1 MSKEITP
8 SPAFHPWSLEYYDYD
23 PAKEKSRESLLA
35 IGNGYLGC
43 RGAME
48 ETTAGEFN
56 YAGTYVAGL
65 YNRLVSKVAGR
76 DIENEDFVNCPN
88 WLSFKFRINDDSW
101 IDVNPKTIR
110 YITRI
115 LDFRTGVLLREMI
128 IRDDKGQET
137 KVTSKRTASMANPH
151 VLALQYEIEP
161 LNYSGTIEVSSGL
174 DGTIIND
181 GVERYR
187 QLNQKHL
194 SPLSEGA
201 EGALSWLVVNTTQSN
216 IEIAEASRLIVA
228 KNVYRADVDF
238 EHDIEPGKVITRF
251 QIDLKPGDCVSVEK
265 AVVLHDSGTRDSGLG
280 TQGLMTVNPDPER
293 SGRGESGTL
302 ELCFVDLDDVGLFD
316 DIVDESRKVWKDIWD
331 KIDIQIE
338 GDRKSQMLIR
348 LHLYHMM
355 VTASPHNVNIDAG
368 IPARGLH
375 GEAYRGHIFWDEL
388 YILPLYNLFL
398 PEVAKSI
405 LSYRYRRLDKA
416 RDYAKEY
423 GFSGSMFPW
432 QSGSDGREE
441 TQTIHLNPNSGEW
454 GDDYS
459 SLQRHISIAIAYNT
473 WSYFQITDDLDFMID
488 KGAELFLEICRFWAS
503 KAEWNETESRYNILK
518 VMGPDEFHEEHP
530 ASPGGGVKDN
540 AYTNIMVAWLFEK
553 AAEIWELLPE
563 TVRNTIAE
571 KISLGKDEIPN
582 WISIAKQ
589 LNVLVSTEGIISQ
602 FDGYFELAELDWD
615 AYRKKYD
622 NIYRLDR
629 ILKAEGKS
637 PDDYKLAKQ
646 ADTLMCYYNLDEE
659 VISSLLKRMGYKI
672 DDQILKKNYDYY
684 ITRTSHGSTL
694 SKVVHAY
701 LANLLGDHDLGWR
714 LYSEALESDYTDIQ
728 GGTTAEGIHAGVM
741 GGTVLMAIT
750 SFAGINFKR
759 SCLKINP
766 NLPKKWKQLRFGF
779 TFKKC
784 RYLMAITSQEVELK
798 IESDNLDL
806 IEIELSDKK
815 ISLQTNQT
823 HVIKY

>member
-1 MSKEITP
+1 MSKGISP
-8 SPAFHPWSLEYYDYD
+8 QPAFNPWSLEYNDYD
-23 PAKEKSRESLLA
+23 PEKEKSRESLLA
-35 IGNGYLGC
+35 IGNGYVGS

-48 ETTAGEFN
+48 ECTAGEFN

-65 YNRLVSKVAGR
+65 YNRLTSKVADK

-88 WLSFKFRINDDSW
+88 WLSFKFKINDDSW
-101 IDVNPKTIR
+101 IDVNPNTIQHISR
-110 YITRI
+110 V
-115 LDFRTGVLLREMI
+115 LNFQTGVLWREMI

-151 VLALQYEIEP
+151 ILALQYTIEA
-161 LNYSGTIEVSSGL
+161 LNYTGTIMVSSEL

-187 QLNQKHL
+187 QLKQKHL
-194 SPLSEGA
+194 SPISEVGD
-201 EGALSWLVVNTTQSN
+201 GNLSWLVVKTTQSN
-216 IEIAEASRLIVA
+216 IEIAEASRFLVS
-228 KNVYRADVDF
+228 KNNSHEDLHFD
-238 EHDIEPGKVITRF
+238 HDLDCGKVVTRF
-251 QIDLKPGDCVSVEK
+251 QVDLKEGDILVTEK
-265 AVVLHDSGTRDSGLG
+265 IVVLYNSGTGKPG
-280 TQGLMTVNPDPER
+280 N
-293 SGRGESGTL
+293 L
-302 ELCFVDLDDVGLFD
+302 EIEPLDHCLLDIDKAGSFD
-316 DIVDESRKVWKDIWD
+316 DIVADSKKSWKKIWN
-331 KIDIQIE
+331 KIDIRID
-338 GDRKSQMLIR
+338 GDPKSQMLIR

-388 YILPLYNLFL
+388 YILPLYHMFL

-432 QSGSDGREE
+432 QSGSNGREE

-473 WSYFQITDDLDFMID
+473 WSYFQITDDLDFMSD
-488 KGAELFLEICRFWAS
+488 QGAELFLEICRFWAS
-503 KAEWNETESRYNILK
+503 KAEWNKTENRYNIKK

-553 AAEIWELLPE
+553 AAELWKLLPE
-563 TVRNTIAE
+563 VARKTLSR
-571 KISLGKDEIPN
+571 KISLDSDEILN
-582 WISIAKQ
+582 WTSIAKQ
-589 LNVLVSTEGIISQ
+589 LNVIVSPEGIISQ

-615 AYRKKYD
+615 AYRKNYD

-646 ADTLMCYYNLDEE
+646 ADTLMTYYNLDEE
-659 VISSLLKRMGYKI
+659 VISSLLKRMGYEI
-672 DDQILKKNYDYY
+672 NEHILKKNYEYY
-684 ITRTSHGSTL
+684 ISRTSHGSTL
-694 SKVVHAY
+694 SRVVHAY
-701 LANLLGDHDLGWR
+701 LANILGDHDLGWQ

-741 GGTVLMAIT
+741 GGTVLMTIT
-750 SFAGINFKR
+750 SFAGINLNH

-766 NLPKKWKQLRFGF
+766 NLPKKWKQLQFSF
-779 TFKKC
+779 TFKKS
-784 RYLMAITSQEVELK
+784 RYQLSVAPAELSLR
-798 IESDNLDL
+798 IENINLDFV
-806 IEIELSDKK
+806 EIELSDKK

-823 HVIKY
+823 HILKY

>member
-8 SPAFHPWSLEYYDYD
+8 SHSFHPWSLEYYDYD

-65 YNRLVSKVAGR
+65 YNRLTSKVADR

-101 IDVNPKTIR
+101 IDIGPSTIQS
-110 YITRI
+110 IKRI

-128 IRDDKGQET
+128 LRDKRGQET
-137 KVTSKRTASMANPH
+137 KITSRRIASMANPH

-161 LNYSGTIEVSSGL
+161 LNYSGTIEISSGL

-187 QLNQKHL
+187 QLNQHHL
-194 SPLSEGA
+194 SPLSEGG
-201 EGALSWLVVNTTQSN
+201 EGALSWLVVRTTQSN
-216 IEIAEASRLIVA
+216 IEIAEASRLAVA
-228 KNVYRADVDF
+228 KNNYRADVNF
-238 EHDIEPGKVITRF
+238 EHDNDCGKVLTQF
-251 QIDLKPGDCVSVEK
+251 QVDLKEGDCLSVEK
-265 AVVLHDSGTRDSGLG
+265 VVVLYDSGTRDSGLR
-280 TQGLMTVNPDPER
+280 TVNPVPER
-293 SGRGESGTL
+293 SRRGDSGTL
-302 ELCFVDLDDVGLFD
+302 ELCFLDLDKAGSFN
-316 DIVDESRKVWKDIWD
+316 DIVAESEKSWKEIWD
-331 KIDIQIE
+331 KIDIQID
-338 GDRKSQMLIR
+338 GDPKSQMLIR
-348 LHLYHMM
+348 LHLYHLM
-355 VTASPHNVNIDAG
+355 VTASPHNENIDAG

-388 YILPLYNLFL
+388 YILPLYHMFL

-405 LSYRYRRLDKA
+405 LSYRYKRLDLA

-423 GFSGSMFPW
+423 GFAGSMFPW

-503 KAEWNETESRYNILK
+503 KSEWNEIESRFNIKK

-553 AAEIWELLPE
+553 AAEIWKLLPDPA
-563 TVRNTIAE
+563 RNTIAE
-571 KISLGKDEIPN
+571 KIFLESNEIDQ
-582 WISIAKQ
+582 WSDIAKQ
-589 LNVLVSTEGIISQ
+589 LNVLVSPEGIISQ
-602 FDGYFELAELDWD
+602 FDGYFELAELDWN

-646 ADTLMCYYNLDEE
+646 ADTLMTYYNLDEE
-659 VISSLLKRMGYKI
+659 VISGLLKRMGYTLNE
-672 DDQILKKNYDYY
+672 QVLKKNYEYY
-684 ITRTSHGSTL
+684 INRTSHGSTL
-694 SKVVHAY
+694 SRVVHAY
-701 LANLLGDHDLGWR
+701 LANMLGDPDLGWQ

-741 GGTVLMAIT
+741 GGTVLMTIT
-750 SFAGINFKR
+750 SFAGINFKHA
-759 SCLKINP
+759 CLKINP
-766 NLPKKWKQLRFGF
+766 NLPKKWNQLRFGF
-779 TFKKC
+779 TFKKS
-784 RYLMAITSQEVELK
+784 RYLIAITSQEVELK
-798 IESDNLDL
+798 IENDNLDL